1 MIVKNL
7 DDSNQL
13 IFTNNITADI
23 NSICSTLGYVKKN
36 GDLYKGVDIISGNT
50 YYPSNSDVSLQ
61 STKISYKKVT
71 SIVLDKKIE
80 LVTNVSNINK
90 NDGTK
95 ISINKSAS
103 SNSDITRMHN
113 FIHKMSMDNGRML
126 YPVLKRFS
134 NTIHLFKGN
143 KSLLTGY
150 IKLDDYL
157 YIMKMPQS
165 GIKNIVNT
173 SDCAYNIT
181 LNSDIC
187 EIEVTDVVSGNIK
200 YSFNFNGSLSPVSNN
215 GKFNPYVLF
224 TTTPITMQ
232 NQKMPFQTVTVNGL
246 HVFITPLLFS
256 NSDTLTKLKGGINLL
271 S

>member
-36 GDLYKGVDIISGNT
+36 GDLYKGVNIISGNT

-90 NDGTK
+90 VIQALGRFGNDYVVNIKGTEFKGGLVLDVNGNINTNDGTK

-165 GIKNIVNT
+165 DIKNIHLILM
-173 SDCAYNIT
+173 DLYRQFLIM
-181 LNSDIC
+181 
-187 EIEVTDVVSGNIK
+187 E
-200 YSFNFNGSLSPVSNN
+200 
-215 GKFNPYVLF
+215 
-224 TTTPITMQ
+224 
-232 NQKMPFQTVTVNGL
+232 
-246 HVFITPLLFS
+246 
-256 NSDTLTKLKGGINLL
+256 NLIL
-271 S
+271 MFYLRQHQ